1 MDTIVEVSEECD
13 TNDEIDDLSF
23 HDHFVKK
30 KEVKPVI
37 LHDTDDFAIDLNNI
51 DGEEKQHEPVII
63 TPVSENKYIPNP
75 IAKPPRQGELGIK
88 SEPCSGF
95 QTHGLVS
102 DINSQGFDFPEI
114 ESFDQKDLTREKLK
128 ENNKINTFEQVKQEI
143 RNKANDK
150 NRLEAIYKLEEKE
163 TLITK
168 QLLSREYTGFTTLS
182 REYTGFTTLSDTQLQ
197 NKNKEITDGKPEVK
211 ENIEK
216 KTEVKNNT
224 TEQAKIENVG
234 TRTKEYR
241 DKIVK
246 LGDKSV
252 EFGDRNGGFPKTDLD
267 KKANSSENS
276 TKTKEIKAGLADKNT
291 NSKEKNFVLLQN
303 KNKEARGKNVLSE
316 PKSVLYGDTRA
327 IIGEQDLVRRNISV
341 GDEGS
346 SSDEGIGIQD
356 SLKTTEE
363 EIQNKLNAKRES
375 KIYGKD
381 LTLKKETVL
390 SDRIYTKN
398 EPKISKNGGKP
409 NNLKINIK
417 QNVTEKMDQSPVYY
431 TAEPKLEVSGYSV
444 KTMARFWEEYRKQVQ
459 EEEERLANSVIKYE
473 NKLKFKKNSSL
484 FLYVYLFVFRKKWNS
499 MPNLKKTET
508 RRLPEVP
515 KPREDF
521 RSLEPEIP
529 EERVKSSLGDYED
542 IELCRSVSIKDRR
555 KMFEHLTKKSNL
567 EKGRNWRSM
576 PALDKQNN
584 HPESRVQ
591 AYTEKSR
598 KQNNPSYSRTHG
610 AKSPTRPASTSPY
623 SSSQDYSRTRSSP
636 VRPATVT
643 AYYEDREDER
653 RTSSTTNS
661 RESSFMKVESSVRPV
676 NSSIGQ
682 DREDPYTRRSKD
694 MYLRPVSSSSHQG
707 GYRRPPSPAYR
718 YTLRQEFENHDLKV
732 YFVFFFIK
740 NIL

>member
-252 EFGDRNGGFPKTDLD
+252 EFGDRNGGFPKTNLD

-276 TKTKEIKAGLADKNT
+276 TKTKEINAGLADKNT

-398 EPKISKNGGKP
+398 EPKISKKVGKP

-417 QNVTEKMDQSPVYY
+417 QNVTENMDQSPVYY

-542 IELCRSVSIKDRR
+542 IELCRSVSIKDRK

-653 RTSSTTNS
+653 RTSSTTYS